1 MNFIFEPNDTI
12 LFQGDSITDCSRNKL
27 SRTDLGEGYVNFI
40 NHYIEVHF
48 PDSHITC
55 YNKGIYGNRTV
66 NLKRRWRRSTLS
78 LSPDILSILAGIN
91 DTWRRYDM
99 NLVTSNEKFKD
110 NYLYLINKAREN
122 NPNLKLVLMS
132 PFLLPT
138 STEQLE
144 WFEDL
149 NPKIEIVKE
158 IAQEYHAIYI
168 PLQEIFNSQVTLEK
182 PNCYWTLDG
191 VHPTL
196 EGHALIAKEWI
207 LATTLKEK
215 C

>member
-1 MNFIFEPNDTI
+1 MNFIFQPNDTI

-27 SRTDLGEGYVNFI
+27 SRTDLGEGYVNLI
-40 NHYIEVHF
+40 NYYIETHF
-48 PDSHITC
+48 PQSHITC
-55 YNKGIYGNRTV
+55 YNKGIYGNRTI

-78 LSPDILSILAGIN
+78 LSPDVLSLLVGIN

-99 NLVTSNEKFKD
+99 NLITSKEKFKD
-110 NYLYLINKAREN
+110 NYLYLIDKAKEA
-122 NPNLKLVLMS
+122 NPALKLVLMS

-138 STEQLE
+138 SNEQLE

-149 NPKIEIVKE
+149 NPKIDIIKE
-158 IAQEYHAIYI
+158 IAHQYGAIYI
-168 PLQEIFNSQVTLEK
+168 SLQDTFNKQITLEK

-196 EGHALIAKEWI
+196 EGHALIAKEWLI
-207 LATTLKEK
+207 ATTVKEK
-215 C
+215 S